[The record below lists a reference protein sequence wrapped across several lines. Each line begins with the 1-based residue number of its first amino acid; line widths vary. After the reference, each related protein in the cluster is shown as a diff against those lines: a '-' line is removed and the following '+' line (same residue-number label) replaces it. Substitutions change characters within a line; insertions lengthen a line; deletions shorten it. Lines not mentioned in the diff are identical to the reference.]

1 MSEMKDVLKDTLGI
15 GTYNIPERIR
25 WIRKKAGKNQHEFSL
40 SMKLKPQ
47 RISNIERGA
56 SPPTVEIIEKIC
68 EKYGIT
74 YEWLVSGQGSMNKQE
89 SEHIQVLKVEIHNLK
104 EDNKSLQES
113 LKTHKEVINT
123 HNATISFQRKIIDKL
138 TEGK

>member
-1 MSEMKDVLKDTLGI
+1 MNDLANIIGI

-25 WIRKKAGKNQHEFSL
+25 FIRNKVGKNQHEFSL

-56 SPPTVEIIEKIC
+56 SPPTVEVIEKIC
-68 EKYGIT
+68 EKYEIT
-74 YEWLVSGQGSMNKQE
+74 YEWLMTGQGGMKKEE
-89 SEHIQVLKVEIHNLK
+89 SEHIQLLKAEIHNLK
-104 EDNKSLQES
+104 EDHKNLNEA
-113 LKTHKEVINT
+113 LKTHKEVINA

-138 TEGK
+138 TDEK